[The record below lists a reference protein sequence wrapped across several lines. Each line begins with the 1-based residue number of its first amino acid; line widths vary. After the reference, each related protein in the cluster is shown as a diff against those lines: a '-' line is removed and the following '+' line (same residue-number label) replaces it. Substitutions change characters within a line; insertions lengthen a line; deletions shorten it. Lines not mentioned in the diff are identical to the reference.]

1 MLVRFLAPL
10 AAGIVVSSCWLC
22 RGLLALGMEH
32 RLCVDMKYFVNVC
45 TGSKGGGGG
54 SGGGGLFFSFFI
66 FYNTGKKSQRKTVFG
81 IDIQAN

>member
-10 AAGIVVSSCWLC
+10 AAGIVVSRRWLC

-45 TGSKGGGGG
+45 TGSRGGGGG
-54 SGGGGLFFSFFI
+54 G
-66 FYNTGKKSQRKTVFG
+66 
-81 IDIQAN
+81 